1 MILLNWFITFR
12 SYIPELKPNANALM
26 CIDPSFIRNPITKG
40 PAYDT
45 AQYKLKPIFIK
56 MIAGKI
62 QL

>member
-1 MILLNWFITFR
+1 MILNWFLTFR
-12 SYIPELKPNANALM
+12 PYIPELKPNANALM
-26 CIDPSFIRNPITKG
+26 SIDPSFIRDPIKKG
-40 PAYDT
+40 QTYDT